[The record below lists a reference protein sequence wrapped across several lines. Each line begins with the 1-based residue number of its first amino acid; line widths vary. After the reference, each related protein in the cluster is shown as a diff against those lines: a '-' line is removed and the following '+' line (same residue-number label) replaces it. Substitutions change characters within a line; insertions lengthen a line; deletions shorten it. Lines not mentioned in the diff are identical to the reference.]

1 MPTQAR
7 DNEADHNTYTLKV
20 EQAEKH
26 IHGRNKIKCHHN
38 QRHHNRWSEKF
49 QRESKSVRRARLQ
62 KTYEIA
68 STLRVITK

>member
-7 DNEADHNTYTLKV
+7 DTEPGHNTYTLKG
-20 EQAEKH
+20 EEAERH

-68 STLRVITK
+68 STLRGITK